1 MWPAH
6 AIFSVWEELWSRYTE
21 EMRDLD
27 RNLRRAM
34 KEEAPSF
41 ERMRFFA
48 TAPEEDGEPWL
59 RLPRTFY
66 LEDPSEYFQTD
77 VLPRHNRMLSRACW
91 QVALKKSPNNPLHGG
106 KAGEGTEAS
115 ESRLGPKTGKNQEP
129 KGLMGPNLTGR
140 EAARALDHRPKD
152 KKGAKYLCWDNLSHR
167 VCNKPTACPH
177 SHAAGVKWEGMDWA
191 AQLQILRRGGLKSGP
206 SLTEAQVV
214 EQMEAIRKTQA
225 SKTKE
230 MVEEGK
236 RAKKVGDNENSK
248 NQQSSPDQKVGQ
260 TPPDQTEPSLED
272 ESSEAPP
279 LELTGINPTD
289 QEQEMAELLKG
300 PDFSLYEDV
309 DAGKVKRTVTLEPG
323 KFDEQAKP
331 RLAHMSSIDQQGLT
345 EGYQG
350 ILATFLKN
358 RLLKEESGQE
368 IPRLAKRLRRSR
380 R

>member
-1 MWPAH
+1 
-6 AIFSVWEELWSRYTE
+6 
-21 EMRDLD
+21 
-27 RNLRRAM
+27 
-34 KEEAPSF
+34 
-41 ERMRFFA
+41 
-48 TAPEEDGEPWL
+48 
-59 RLPRTFY
+59 
-66 LEDPSEYFQTD
+66 
-77 VLPRHNRMLSRACW
+77 
-91 QVALKKSPNNPLHGG
+91 
-106 KAGEGTEAS
+106 
-115 ESRLGPKTGKNQEP
+115 
-129 KGLMGPNLTGR
+129 
-140 EAARALDHRPKD
+140 
-152 KKGAKYLCWDNLSHR
+152 
-167 VCNKPTACPH
+167 
-177 SHAAGVKWEGMDWA
+177 MDWA

-345 EGYQG
+345 EG
-350 ILATFLKN
+350 
-358 RLLKEESGQE
+358 
-368 IPRLAKRLRRSR
+368 
-380 R
+380 

>member
-167 VCNKPTACPH
+167 GRNKPTACPH

-358 RLLKEESGQE
+358 RWLKEESGQE